1 MLASPPLWRYHTPM
15 KTLITLIALAGLAG
29 APALAQEAKTSSPV
43 KISAT
48 EAKEHVN
55 ADAIVTGKIVEV
67 NKTARVIHLNFE
79 KPYPNTPFEAVIF
92 STSTNLFP
100 EVDKLKDKTVR
111 VSGKITEYRGRTEIV
126 LTAPTSCRLSRRRL
140 NQAPGRR
147 NRHNSRMTARR
158 SPCGHGVQSGLIPQL
173 EIGAPSVSGA
183 LPPHSAQFALARI
196 ASILRRGYCGGC

>member
-126 LTAPTSCRLSRRRL
+126 LTST
-140 NQAPGRR
+140 NQLQVVE
-147 NRHNSRMTARR
+147 TAA
-158 SPCGHGVQSGLIPQL
+158 
-173 EIGAPSVSGA
+173 EPSAGEKK
-183 LPPHSAQFALARI
+183 
-196 ASILRRGYCGGC
+196 